1 MRPRLWSSERSL
13 AIAELQNDYVIRND
27 NDDNDDHDNDH
38 ENADKDDDDLS

>member
-27 NDDNDDHDNDH
+27 NDDNDDDH

>member
-27 NDDNDDHDNDH
+27 NDDHDNDH

>member
-13 AIAELQNDYVIRND
+13 AIAELENDYVIRND
-27 NDDNDDHDNDH
+27 NDDNDDDH